1 MSRNAIWFEFGYLKF
16 STPKIIKITCL
27 NEVFN
32 FTRIW
37 VTENFFN
44 IHTVKDLPSKRACIL
59 YQCDSKLMENRL
71 SGMLCKIRD
80 LEIFS
85 SFSLSW
91 VSVFLLSKYLGINFN
106 FSVWRLQFKV
116 LDREFRSGFPTLK
129 SRYNFNSIL
138 L

>member
-1 MSRNAIWFEFGYLKF
+1 M
-16 STPKIIKITCL
+16 TCL
-27 NEVFN
+27 NEVFQ

-44 IHTVKDLPSKRACIL
+44 IHTVKSLPSKRACIL

-116 LDREFRSGFPTLK
+116 LDRLSDFKEPIQFQL
-129 SRYNFNSIL
+129 NFAVSLIL
-138 L
+138 EYFHIYFWTGLFWFGSP